1 MSRLLITRRLADD
14 SRNSLCISGLRSKA
28 NLKTRDIVSQ
38 LFPMGELRMEIENL
52 GDDEL
57 NTSAIGTAS
66 GQREM
71 TAFLLRHLVEIQKR
85 RLFSKYGCDSLHGYC
100 RKVLSMCDP
109 EAGRHVAAAKLLR
122 DFPVIDEKFQ
132 AGTLSLTS
140 LNQTQVFINREKKNG
155 NVISKEEK
163 LALIN
168 AVDGQSTRAVDKILV
183 SKSKLEVQPV
193 KEVVRL
199 VAPELSR
206 ATIGLDE
213 ETREHLDRLKEIWSH
228 SMPGANYTDI
238 IKRMARETRERLDP
252 MKKAERAKTKKEK
265 KASSRNTSPVTVK
278 DRRAMTPARDFF
290 RPANRED
297 IPAATH
303 HALYL
308 RDTGSCTFIDPE
320 TGERC
325 GSRHFLQPDH
335 IIPVA
340 RGGSNDLEN
349 LRLRCFAH
357 NQRHAIDCFGEE
369 VLRYAEVEREL

>member
-1 MSRLLITRRLADD
+1 
-14 SRNSLCISGLRSKA
+14 
-28 NLKTRDIVSQ
+28 
-38 LFPMGELRMEIENL
+38 
-52 GDDEL
+52 
-57 NTSAIGTAS
+57 
-66 GQREM
+66 M

-122 DFPVIDEKFQ
+122 EFPVIDEKFQ

-140 LNQTQVFINREKKNG
+140 LNQTQVFINREKKHG
-155 NVISKEEK
+155 NVISNEEK
-163 LALIN
+163 LELIN
-168 AVDGQSTRAVDKILV
+168 AVEGQSTRAIDKILV
-183 SKSKLEVQPV
+183 SHSKLEVQPV
-193 KEVVRL
+193 KEVVRV
-199 VAPELSR
+199 VAPKLSR

-228 SMPGANYTDI
+228 SMPGANYTDV
-238 IKRMARETRERLDP
+238 IKRMAREARERLDP
-252 MKKAERAKTKKEK
+252 MEKAKRAKAKKEK
-265 KASSRNTSPVTVK
+265 KAISTSTPTSVAD
-278 DRRAMTPARDFF
+278 DRRAMTPARDFVPSAS
-290 RPANRED
+290 RSHPSLPADRED

-325 GSRHFLQPDH
+325 DSRHFLQPDH

-340 RGGSNDLEN
+340 RGGSNELEN

-357 NQRHAIDCFGEE
+357 NQRHAIDCFGEG
-369 VLRYAEVEREL
+369 VLRYTEVEREL